1 MFVKRTSQRLDP
13 DTSRV
18 ILQYLD
24 LKKEYRFKNLV
35 NKVNSLSENEVD
47 DILNEVVAEF
57 ESRHPYFEKP
67 LEGFESGHSYFRKA
81 LVENFERVR
90 THLSDDSK
98 VSKNRQFLIGA
109 YFTKEYS
116 VESAALF
123 NPSMVPHPDQSNLDP
138 GTLRFIIS
146 LRATGEGHISS
157 IEFRTGTLDA
167 NNTIHLD
174 DSTPYT
180 VTPNKKDK
188 KFTKKFIED
197 RIRDDPDFNPKV
209 LDLLPEHLT
218 GSQLEEYIENMDAD
232 SLESSVLMDLMDSN
246 YDFRFVHQGPLSERV
261 VFPIAKCE
269 EMGMEDVRFVNFIE
283 QDKSC
288 YYGTYTAYDGTDIK
302 SQLIETH
309 DFIDFKVRSLYGQ
322 AVNDK
327 GMALFPRKING
338 KYAMISRQG
347 GENINIMFSD
357 KIHFWDQSE
366 KLQIPLKYWKFTQ
379 TGNCGSPIETKH
391 GWILLT
397 HAVGPLRKYVMSAC
411 LLDLADPT
419 RVLGSLDEPLMM
431 PNNVE
436 REGYV
441 PNVLYSCGALI
452 HGEELILPYAMSD
465 ISTGFA
471 RIPLNE
477 LLEKLMAH
485 KINVIE

>member
-1 MFVKRTSQRLDP
+1 MFVKRTLKRLDP
-13 DTSRV
+13 DPSRV

-24 LKKEYRFKNLV
+24 LKEDYRVKSLL
-35 NKVNSLSENEVD
+35 NKVNSLSEDEVTS
-47 DILNEVVAEF
+47 ILNEVVAEF

-67 LEGFESGHSYFRKA
+67 LEGFESGYSYFKKA
-81 LVENFERVR
+81 LNENFENVR
-90 THLSDDSK
+90 SHININSK
-98 VSKNRQFLIGA
+98 VSQNRRFLIGA

-138 GTLRFIIS
+138 GSLRFIIS

-167 NNTIHLD
+167 INAIHLD
-174 DSTPYT
+174 EATQYA

-197 RIRDDPDFNPKV
+197 RTIRIPEFNPEFLDSLPMHLEVNELEV
-209 LDLLPEHLT
+209 LIGKMNT
-218 GSQLEEYIENMDAD
+218 D
-232 SLESSVLMDLMDSN
+232 SLEASVLRNLMDAN
-246 YDFRFVHQGPLSERV
+246 YDLRFIHEGPLSERV
-261 VFPIAKCE
+261 LFPNAKCE
-269 EMGMEDVRFVNFIE
+269 EMGMEDVRFVNFID

-288 YYGTYTAYDGTDIK
+288 YYGTYTAYDGTSIK

-309 DFIDFKVRSLYGQ
+309 DFIDFKIRSLYGK

-347 GENINIMFSD
+347 GEEISIMFSNN
-357 KIHFWDQSE
+357 IYFWSQSE
-366 KLQIPLKYWKFTQ
+366 KLQIPLKHWKFTQ
-379 TGNCGSPIETKH
+379 IGNCGSPIETER

-411 LLDLADPT
+411 LLDLEDPT
-419 RVLGSLDEPLMM
+419 LVLGSLNEPLMM
-431 PNNVE
+431 PNHIE

-441 PNVLYSCGALI
+441 PNVLYSCGALL
-452 HGEELILPYAMSD
+452 HGDELILPYAMSD

-471 RIPLNE
+471 TIPLDQ
-477 LLEKLMAH
+477 LLEKLS
-485 KINVIE
+485 NSRL